1 MVGFLD
7 KSNDS
12 VEKTVAVALILCL
25 VCSIVVSSAAV
36 LLKPQQETNQALDRK
51 KNILVAADLIAAGAA
66 AAEVSPARVDEL
78 FDRFVEAKV
87 VDMQTGEYSDAVDPV
102 SYDARKAAR
111 DPALSRAVPA
121 EQDIASIK
129 RQANYATV
137 YLINDESGKLKTI
150 VLPVKGYGLWSTL
163 YGFLALAPD
172 TKTVVGL
179 KFYEHAETPGLG
191 GEVDNP
197 DWLAQWSGKIVY
209 DDQWQPDIKVVKGQA
224 SGASEVD
231 GLSGATLT
239 SRGVMNLLQY
249 WLSEQGFGPYLAR
262 LRT

>member
-1 MVGFLD
+1 M
-7 KSNDS
+7 
-12 VEKTVAVALILCL
+12 CL

-36 LLKPQQETNQALDRK
+36 LLKPQQRTNQALDRK
-51 KNILVAADLIAAGAA
+51 KNILVAADLLAAGEAST
-66 AAEVSPARVDEL
+66 EVSPARIDEL
-78 FDRFVEAKV
+78 YDQNVEARV
-87 VDMQTGEYSDAVDPV
+87 VDMQTGEYSDAVDPAT
-102 SYDARKAAR
+102 YDARKAAR
-111 DPALSRAVPA
+111 DPALSRVVPA

-172 TKTVVGL
+172 TRTVVGL

-231 GLSGATLT
+231 GLAGATLT